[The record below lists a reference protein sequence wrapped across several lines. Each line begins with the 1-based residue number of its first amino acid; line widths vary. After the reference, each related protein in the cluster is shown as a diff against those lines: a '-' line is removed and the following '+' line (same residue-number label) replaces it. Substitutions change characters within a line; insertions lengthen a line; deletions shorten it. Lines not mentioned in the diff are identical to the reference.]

1 MEATTIFNINKGA
14 FTESRQWAG
23 ELNGGTGGVWVCGR
37 VGSGRGEGVIGKLG
51 GRAGSPHYWG
61 WIAFAGR
68 SRAIL
73 AILRHQRQHQHRDR
87 DHPSH
92 YRSLETFGLFF
103 DLKDT
108 KCSLNWHCTITSSA
122 ASPVSSS
129 SIYQQSINLC
139 QVERSPAFITY

>member
-1 MEATTIFNINKGA
+1 M
-14 FTESRQWAG
+14 
-23 ELNGGTGGVWVCGR
+23 
-37 VGSGRGEGVIGKLG
+37 GSGRGEGVIGKLG

-92 YRSLETFGLFF
+92 YRSLETFGLFL

-108 KCSLNWHCTITSSA
+108 KCSLNQQQHHQSHHQYISR
-122 ASPVSSS
+122 ASIFVKWKDPLPSLPTDPLR
-129 SIYQQSINLC
+129 YLH
-139 QVERSPAFITY
+139 PTYCHTTNSNPEATHSNNGGEMVKDVV